1 LLANH
6 AANAAVL
13 PCPSQATVKSDASV
27 SIVGAIVSIIV
38 NVAVVLV
45 ALPHESVAVNV
56 TVAAPVAPQP
66 SLKTV
71 KLFVHLTPLHTSL
84 ADAPPLLA
92 NHAANAAVLPCPS
105 HATVKSDASVS
116 IVGAIV
122 SIIVN
127 VAVVL
132 VALPHESV
140 AVNVTVAAPVA
151 PQPSL
156 KPVKLFVHLTPLHT
170 SLALAPPLLA
180 NHAANAAVLPCPSQA
195 TVKSDASV
203 SIVGAIVSMIVNVAV
218 VLVALPQESV
228 AVNVTVAAP
237 VAPQPSLKPC
247 EVVCPSYTTAY
258 IACTCTT
265 VACQPCC

>member
-1 LLANH
+1 
-6 AANAAVL
+6 VL
-13 PCPSQATVKSDASV
+13 PWPSQATVKSDASV
-27 SIVGAIVSIIV
+27 SIVGAIVSTIV

-66 SLKTV
+66 SLKPV

-84 ADAPPLLA
+84 ALAPPLLA

-156 KPVKLFVHLTPLHT
+156 KP
-170 SLALAPPLLA
+170 
-180 NHAANAAVLPCPSQA
+180 
-195 TVKSDASV
+195 
-203 SIVGAIVSMIVNVAV
+203 
-218 VLVALPQESV
+218 
-228 AVNVTVAAP
+228 
-237 VAPQPSLKPC
+237 C

-265 VACQPCC
+265 IACQPCC